1 MKVNIYRGKPIK
13 NEYIEKTKVRA
24 IIKTD
29 DDKFLVANYG
39 GVLMFPGGKLED
51 SEYLVPAILRELKE
65 EIGIEYDVTE
75 LEPLTAFKQ
84 IQPNYHTREGKIV
97 DRTINTFYY
106 VAPYKGVNTEA
117 AKLSEKE
124 KRDKF
129 KLELLTEEE
138 IYSFIEN
145 NKTNNPRK
153 KYFIEELKI
162 VMQTYKNHKKGNSK
176 TLFLDLKHLDH

>member
-1 MKVNIYRGKPIK
+1 MKVNIHRGKWVK

-51 SEYLVPAILRELKE
+51 NEYLATAILRELKE
-65 EIGIEYDVTE
+65 EIGIEYNVIE
-75 LEPLTAFKQ
+75 IEPLTAFKQ
-84 IQPNYHTREGKIV
+84 FQPNYHTREGKIV

-106 VAPYKGVNTEA
+106 TAPYKGINIDTTR
-117 AKLSEKE
+117 LSEKE
-124 KRDKF
+124 KNENF
-129 KLELLTEEE
+129 NLELLTEEE
-138 IYSFIEN
+138 IYNFIEN

-153 KYFIEELKI
+153 KYFIEEMKKVVEI
-162 VMQTYKNHKKGNSK
+162 YKTNKKKNTK
-176 TLFLDLKHLDH
+176 ALFLDFKHLNN